1 MKKTMIA
8 MAVAGVIA
16 APMAS
21 AEVSISGKI
30 EQYVTAT
37 DAPSVDTSDEA
48 IMGTDAW
55 INFSASEDLGNGM
68 TAFAAAKLDL
78 DVLEDDGTW
87 DGTAN
92 NSTGQQVQDSKVG
105 ISGEFGTVVLGR
117 MEDFSE
123 SKVLSMVDVLAGTS
137 VELGDQ
143 NAQRNSG
150 GVAYVS
156 PTINGI
162 TIGVAGYMLD
172 DATAGGNIDDIDASD
187 VAIMYSNGPLAVNY
201 AVEQSFENTAGQNDD
216 EKISSLGVS
225 YAFGDLSV
233 AGVWQSIDNANT
245 VGTDDHEDTMLTA
258 VYNMG
263 NNSVAVG
270 WHEDELTTG
279 ATDNNVTAIE
289 FRHKFS
295 SRTRSYVGMTADD
308 YAAVSSETDTVYAGL
323 EHTF

>member
-30 EQYVTAT
+30 EQWVTAT

-48 IMGTDAW
+48 TMGTDAW

-78 DVLEDDGTW
+78 DILEDDGT
-87 DGTAN
+87 A
-92 NSTGQQVQDSKVG
+92 GQQLQDSKVG

-143 NAQRNSG
+143 NAGRNSG

-162 TIGVAGYMLD
+162 TIGVAGYILD
-172 DATAGGNIDDIDASD
+172 DTTAGGNIDDIDSSD

-233 AGVWQSIDNANT
+233 AGVWQDIDNAAT
-245 VGTDDHEDTMLTA
+245 VGADDHEDTMLTA

>member
-30 EQYVTAT
+30 EQFVTAT

-48 IMGTDAW
+48 TMGTDAW

-78 DVLEDDGTW
+78 DILEDDGT
-87 DGTAN
+87 
-92 NSTGQQVQDSKVG
+92 SGQQLQDSKVG

-123 SKVLSMVDVLAGTS
+123 SKVLSMVDVLAGTT
-137 VELGDQ
+137 VELGGQ
-143 NAQRNSG
+143 NAGRNSG

-162 TIGVAGYMLD
+162 TIGVAGYIVD
-172 DATAGGNIDDIDASD
+172 DATAGGNIDDIDSTD

-201 AVEQSFENTAGQNDD
+201 AVEQTFENTVGQNDD

-233 AGVWQSIDNANT
+233 AGVWQDIDNAAT
-245 VGTDDHEDTMLTA
+245 VGADDHEDTMLTA

>member
-30 EQYVTAT
+30 EQFVTAT

-48 IMGTDAW
+48 TMGTDAW

-78 DVLEDDGTW
+78 DILEDDGT
-87 DGTAN
+87 
-92 NSTGQQVQDSKVG
+92 SGQQLQDSKVG

-137 VELGDQ
+137 VELGGQ
-143 NAQRNSG
+143 NAGRNSG

-162 TIGVAGYMLD
+162 TIGVAGYILD
-172 DATAGGNIDDIDASD
+172 DTTAGGNIDDIDSSD

-233 AGVWQSIDNANT
+233 AGVWQDIDNAAT
-245 VGTDDHEDTMLTA
+245 VGADDHEDTMLTA

>member
-30 EQYVTAT
+30 EQFVTAT

-78 DVLEDDGTW
+78 DILEDDGT
-87 DGTAN
+87 
-92 NSTGQQVQDSKVG
+92 SGQQLQDSKVG

-143 NAQRNSG
+143 NAGRNSG

-233 AGVWQSIDNANT
+233 AGVWQDIDNANT
-245 VGTDDHEDTMLTA
+245 VGADDHEDTMLTA

-270 WHEDELTTG
+270 WNEDELTTG

-295 SRTRSYVGMTADD
+295 SRTRGYVGMTADD